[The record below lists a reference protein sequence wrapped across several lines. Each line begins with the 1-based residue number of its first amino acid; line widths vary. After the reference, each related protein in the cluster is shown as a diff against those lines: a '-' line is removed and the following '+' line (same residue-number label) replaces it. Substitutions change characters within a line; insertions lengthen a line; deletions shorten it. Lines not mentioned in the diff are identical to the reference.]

1 MSKLI
6 TLDNLRT
13 FKAKLS
19 LSAYPVGSIYMSI
32 NNNPSPASLFGGDW
46 EQLQDVFL
54 LAAGT
59 TYTAGSAGGS
69 ADAIVVQHQ
78 HVQVAQTP
86 NYPAVAYAYNKDL
99 ASETTVAYGAKYSME
114 DTLSNAKGKYVYA
127 QTEQTGVNGAGKNMP
142 PYLTVYMWKRIS

>member
-32 NNNPSPASLFGGDW
+32 SNNPSPASLFGGAW
-46 EQLQDVFL
+46 ERIKDVFL

-59 TYTAGSAGGS
+59 TYTAGSTGGS

-78 HVQVAQTP
+78 HIQVAQTP
-86 NYPAVAYAYNKDL
+86 NYPAIAYAYNKDI
-99 ASETTVAYGAKYSME
+99 AETTVRYGAKYSME
-114 DTLSNAKGKYVYA
+114 DTLNYTKGKYMYA